1 MNQHIKY
8 VMRMNM
14 FHEFEHSW
22 IVSWIISNSWTM
34 NIHDFFMNIHELWV
48 IHDVNPCV
56 NIGAKVIRPRQVM

>member
-1 MNQHIKY
+1 
-8 VMRMNM
+8 
-14 FHEFEHSW
+14 
-22 IVSWIISNSWTM
+22 M